1 MSRNKAPGLDRE
13 TTLRGRSLLAARV
26 LWVSIAF
33 LVVGLYIAA
42 LPYDLQEL
50 QRVCSGD
57 DCRVDVQLTGP
68 DALALEDMGLSLA
81 FYAGFFLSIEIL
93 ILVVFAVFAGLI
105 FWRRSNDWMALFIS
119 LALLLQGLTLPAIIE
134 QVEEQVPALELVI
147 DFLGHLGLAAI
158 AILFFVFPDGRFVP
172 RWTRFF
178 AIGVVLV
185 ALVSFTAFIV
195 PQGGGVAPG
204 GNPWEDGLIALIV
217 LALPVGIFA
226 QVYRYRR
233 VSDPVTRQQVK
244 WVVFALTA
252 AVLGA
257 GVGLSAGVLV
267 GPGRSYVLFNLVGIP
282 LLFLIPYLMVPV
294 AIAFSILRYRLWD
307 IDIVANR
314 TLVYGTLTLI
324 LGGVYV
330 GGVVGLQAAFRGVTG
345 QGSAVAVVISTL
357 AIAALFVPLRGRVQS
372 FIDRRFYRRRYDAA
386 LTLAA
391 FADRMRDEVD
401 VDKLT
406 GELVVVVER
415 TMQPS
420 HASLWLRES
429 RQSGGPR
436 ST

>member
-1 MSRNKAPGLDRE
+1 MSRNEVAGLDRE
-13 TTLRGRSLLAARV
+13 ATLRGRRLLAARV
-26 LWVSIAF
+26 LWLAGAI
-33 LVVGLYIAA
+33 LVVSLYIAA

-68 DALALEDMGLSLA
+68 DALALEDMGLSIG
-81 FYAGFFLSIEIL
+81 FYAGFFLTIEVLIL
-93 ILVVFAVFAGLI
+93 IVFAVFAGVI

-119 LALLLQGLTLPAIIE
+119 LTLLLQGLTLPAIME

-178 AIGVVLV
+178 AIGVALLT
-185 ALVSFTAFIV
+185 LVSFTVFIV

-204 GNPWEDGLIALIV
+204 GNPLEDGLIALIL

-226 QVYRYRR
+226 QIYRYLR
-233 VSDPVTRQQVK
+233 VSDPVTRQQAK
-244 WVVFALTA
+244 WVMFALTA

-257 GVGLSAGVLV
+257 VIGFSADASV
-267 GPGRSYVLFNLVGIP
+267 GPGRPYVLFNLVGVP
-282 LLFLIPYLMVPV
+282 LLFALPYLMVPV
-294 AIAFSILRYRLWD
+294 AIAVSILRYRLWD
-307 IDIVANR
+307 IDVVANR

-324 LGGVYV
+324 LGGVYI
-330 GGVVGLQAAFRGVTG
+330 GGVIGLQAAFRGVTG
-345 QGSAVAVVISTL
+345 QGNAVAVVTSTL
-357 AIAALFVPLRGRVQS
+357 AIAALFVPLRVRIQRI
-372 FIDRRFYRRRYDAA
+372 IDRRFYRRRYDAA

-406 GELVVVVER
+406 GELVALVER
-415 TMQPS
+415 TMQPV
-420 HASLWLRES
+420 HASLWLRE
-429 RQSGGPR
+429 RATRR
-436 ST
+436 SE